1 VAAPTS
7 SKAPLGQIA
16 VPVEPA
22 IDRVWAA
29 VRVTGPVRRAV
40 VVRGTE
46 AVAAA
51 QPHFR
56 APVAVH
62 KRAISAAEARRA
74 MLPRSGTAA
83 GAAVEADLEAGVGAG
98 AGDVAR
104 RQENAMNPRNLLG
117 DLAMNAMKRART
129 FTFGLGRAVSIGVVM
144 IAAAAFGSQARAAD
158 AAQQTAAIK
167 KNPAAAKQKT
177 YATPEEAVKDLMAAV
192 KLYDPKAL
200 LPILGPEAKPL
211 VFSGDKVADRE
222 GAERFLRSYE
232 EGNKLE
238 KSGDAKAILVTGKDD
253 WPFPIPIV
261 KEGGGWRFDTKAGGQ
276 EILNRRIGRNELH
289 AMQAVLAYVDAQQE
303 YYLRNPQ
310 KSKLLQYAQ
319 KFISSPGKRD
329 GLYYPTKAGEQ
340 PSPLGPGFESARAE
354 GYSQAE
360 EKDQPGAYHGY
371 RYRILKAQG
380 PGAPGG
386 AYDYLVK
393 GGMMGGFALIA
404 WPATYGN
411 SGVMTFLV
419 NHDGIVYEKDLGP
432 ETAAT
437 AQKITK
443 FDPDKSWSKV
453 ESPGKK

>member
-1 VAAPTS
+1 
-7 SKAPLGQIA
+7 
-16 VPVEPA
+16 
-22 IDRVWAA
+22 
-29 VRVTGPVRRAV
+29 
-40 VVRGTE
+40 
-46 AVAAA
+46 
-51 QPHFR
+51 
-56 APVAVH
+56 
-62 KRAISAAEARRA
+62 
-74 MLPRSGTAA
+74 
-83 GAAVEADLEAGVGAG
+83 
-98 AGDVAR
+98 
-104 RQENAMNPRNLLG
+104 
-117 DLAMNAMKRART
+117 
-129 FTFGLGRAVSIGVVM
+129 M
-144 IAAAAFGSQARAAD
+144 IAAAAFGLPQARAAD
-158 AAQQTAAIK
+158 AAQQTAAMK
-167 KNPAAAKQKT
+167 KSPAAAKQKT

-192 KLYDPKAL
+192 KVHDPKAL
-200 LPILGPEAKPL
+200 LPILGLEGKPL
-211 VFSGDKVADRE
+211 VSSGDKVAD
-222 GAERFLRSYE
+222 GAVAERFLRSYE

-261 KEGGGWRFDTKAGGQ
+261 KEGDGWRFDTKAGGQ

-289 AMQAVLAYVDAQQE
+289 TMQAMLAYVDAQQE

-340 PSPLGPGFESARAE
+340 PSPLGPAFESARAE
-354 GYSQAE
+354 GYAQAE

-386 AYDYLVK
+386 AYDYRVK
-393 GGMMGGFALIA
+393 GGMMGGFALVA

-432 ETAAT
+432 ETSAT

-443 FDPDKSWSKV
+443 FDPDGWNKV
-453 ESPGKK
+453 EPGKK

>member
-1 VAAPTS
+1 
-7 SKAPLGQIA
+7 
-16 VPVEPA
+16 
-22 IDRVWAA
+22 
-29 VRVTGPVRRAV
+29 
-40 VVRGTE
+40 
-46 AVAAA
+46 
-51 QPHFR
+51 
-56 APVAVH
+56 
-62 KRAISAAEARRA
+62 
-74 MLPRSGTAA
+74 
-83 GAAVEADLEAGVGAG
+83 
-98 AGDVAR
+98 
-104 RQENAMNPRNLLG
+104 MNPRNLLG
-117 DLAMNAMKRART
+117 DIAMHTMNWART
-129 FTFGLGRAVSIGVVM
+129 FSFGLM
-144 IAAAAFGSQARAAD
+144 IAAAVFGLPQARDAD
-158 AAQQTAAIK
+158 AAQQSAAMK

-177 YATPEEAVKDLMAAV
+177 YATPEDAVKDLMAAV
-192 KLYDPKAL
+192 KLNDPKAL
-200 LPILGPEAKPL
+200 LPILGPEGKPL
-211 VFSGDKVADRE
+211 VSSGDKVAD
-222 GAERFLRSYE
+222 GAVAESFLRSYE

-238 KSGDAKAILVTGKDD
+238 KSGDAKAILLTGKDD

-261 KEGGGWRFDTKAGGQ
+261 KEGDGWRFDTKAGGQ

-289 AMQAVLAYVDAQQE
+289 TMQAVLAYVDAQQE

-354 GYSQAE
+354 GYSQVE
-360 EKDQPGAYHGY
+360 GKDQPGAYHGY

-393 GGMMGGFALIA
+393 GGMMGGFALVA
-404 WPATYGN
+404 WPAMYGN

-443 FDPDKSWSKV
+443 FDPDGWNKV
-453 ESPGKK
+453 EPGKK